1 MNQFFVLR
9 DKILRHI
16 PVDFLHQLLFAS
28 YNLITIPVNWL
39 WSYNV
44 VPDVVLPLIH
54 FIGS

>member
-54 FIGS
+54 FIRS